1 MTTITIDG
9 TEYEIE
15 SLSDESKAQIAS
27 LRFVDSE
34 LGRLNAQAA
43 ALRTARL
50 AYGQALKRTLEE
62 GHAPEEESV
71 EIEGLGDTINFD

>member
-1 MTTITIDG
+1 M
-9 TEYEIE
+9 
-15 SLSDESKAQIAS
+15 
-27 LRFVDSE
+27 R
-34 LGRLNAQAA
+34 AA

>member
-9 TEYEIE
+9 AEYDIE

-34 LGRLNAQAA
+34 LARLNAQAA

-50 AYGQALKRTLEE
+50 AYGRALKQTLED
-62 GHAPEEESV
+62 GQVPEEESV
-71 EIEGLGDTINFD
+71 EMEGLGDTINFD

>member
-9 TEYEIE
+9 IEYEDE
-15 SLSDESKAQIAS
+15 SLSDESKAQLAS

-34 LGRLNAQAA
+34 LARLNAQAA

-50 AYGQALKRTLEE
+50 AYGRALKQTLEDGE
-62 GHAPEEESV
+62 ASEEKSV
-71 EIEGLGDTINFD
+71 EIEGLGDTINFE